1 MTLREKAWGFEIKSK
16 TSVNSRDA
24 KGLIKLA
31 NVCGKD
37 FQKASCSTEE
47 VTSSH

>member
-37 FQKASCSTEE
+37 FQKGILF
-47 VTSSH
+47 